1 MFGMGA
7 FHPRIDQIIL
17 NLLVLLFILVFG
29 FIVVGVVL
37 KSLIIY
43 SQI

>member
-1 MFGMGA
+1 MGT

-17 NLLVLLFILVFG
+17 NLFILLFILVFG
-29 FIVVGVVL
+29 LIVVGVVL
-37 KSLIIY
+37 KSLMIY